1 LFGEPEV
8 VDGLAGCDPSSGLA
22 SADAP
27 ESGDAGAVEVALAL
41 RAVGRVV
48 LAGVDSCMS
57 SFPMPSL
64 ASLPANRPFFNS

>member
-1 LFGEPEV
+1 MTQPRSPV
-8 VDGLAGCDPSSGLA
+8 PILAGASLALSGLA

-64 ASLPANRPFFNS
+64 ASLPANRPF